1 MRFTPNSILSITVVS
16 VLPLCAIGAQGQVI
30 MPQPAD
36 SAATEM
42 LHEVTVTGSRHSGE
56 VVRPQTL
63 RDGYLATLNAHSVAD
78 AVRYFAGVQLK
89 DYGGV
94 GGIKTGGNVEIMVN
108 GKYARDHMRYL
119 NPDTTLMLIDNTFDQ
134 NELYLSATA
143 RYSPFRF
150 WDIAVAADWQ
160 YNTLDSDM
168 ALFVFPSRHQLL
180 GSVATALNF
189 GGLRLR
195 ASLLANSIHDR
206 TRPSSSAGS
215 RRHFLKFTP
224 AVFVAWI
231 PQKSIL
237 PEVRCY
243 WKKAFRMPT
252 FNDLYYT
259 DIGNASLDPE
269 TCTQFDIG
277 ATWRVE
283 NIATLLAML
292 EFSADAYYN
301 HIVDKIIAVP
311 KGNGQ
316 YRWMMMNLGLVKIRG
331 VDLGIT
337 TMLNLPAGITGRMR
351 LTYTWQSALD
361 YSDPTDCRDDAGTY
375 KGQIAYIPRHAAAV
389 AAGLQWHG
397 VDINYSWIYTGQR
410 WDNSSN
416 IPENHIQPWYTSD
429 ISAAYSFGLGNT
441 MLRISLEINNLADQQ
456 YEVIRNYPM
465 PGRNYKVIA
474 QWNF

>member
-1 MRFTPNSILSITVVS
+1 
-16 VLPLCAIGAQGQVI
+16 
-30 MPQPAD
+30 
-36 SAATEM
+36 
-42 LHEVTVTGSRHSGE
+42 
-56 VVRPQTL
+56 
-63 RDGYLATLNAHSVAD
+63 
-78 AVRYFAGVQLK
+78 
-89 DYGGV
+89 
-94 GGIKTGGNVEIMVN
+94 
-108 GKYARDHMRYL
+108 
-119 NPDTTLMLIDNTFDQ
+119 
-134 NELYLSATA
+134 
-143 RYSPFRF
+143 
-150 WDIAVAADWQ
+150 
-160 YNTLDSDM
+160 
-168 ALFVFPSRHQLL
+168 
-180 GSVATALNF
+180 
-189 GGLRLR
+189 
-195 ASLLANSIHDR
+195 
-206 TRPSSSAGS
+206 
-215 RRHFLKFTP
+215 
-224 AVFVAWI
+224 
-231 PQKSIL
+231 
-237 PEVRCY
+237 
-243 WKKAFRMPT
+243 MPT